1 MPAERN
7 PCHVHHLL
15 VTHIKKLYTVRK
27 GENSMDLKIPDFT
40 KDIDFE
46 STPLKNIEKASTETA
61 VQSKRLAELAERRA
75 QKAEQDAKD
84 ADASAKRAN
93 AIAIVSVIIAA
104 ISLFG
109 EALGLFP
116 LSF

>member
-1 MPAERN
+1 
-7 PCHVHHLL
+7 
-15 VTHIKKLYTVRK
+15 
-27 GENSMDLKIPDFT
+27 MDLKIPDFT

-46 STPLKNIEKASTETA
+46 NTPLKNIEKASTETA
-61 VQSKRLAELAERRA
+61 VQAKRLAELAERRA

-104 ISLFG
+104 ISLF
-109 EALGLFP
+109 AKRSAFSRSLFNQC
-116 LSF
+116 SK